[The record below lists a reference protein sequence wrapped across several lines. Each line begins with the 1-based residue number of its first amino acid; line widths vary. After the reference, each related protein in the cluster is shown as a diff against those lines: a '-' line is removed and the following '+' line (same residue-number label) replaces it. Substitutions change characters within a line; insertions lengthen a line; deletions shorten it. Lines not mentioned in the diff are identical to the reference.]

1 MGRFN
6 LDSDEKGNRKRGG
19 EKVLSVLSSII
30 KRQVK
35 KHGLTGF
42 LLKIGDVAVKVTPN
56 SGDDIVWR
64 KIKLFILANRSKK

>member
-1 MGRFN
+1 
-6 LDSDEKGNRKRGG
+6 
-19 EKVLSVLSSII
+19 
-30 KRQVK
+30 VK